1 MSNTPIFTLSYKKNP
16 TFYTLFNF
24 NVTLIIAIYFAGA
37 INMPTKDNLILFT
50 FFMLPLPILFGIM
63 SYNSVLDAVI
73 AYQKLQIFNDKIML
87 NSKEYSMDDIYC
99 EVEEYDNSYKMVVVA
114 WTKCILKDKEG
125 HIIGEFVF
133 RIGYIKGFFDA
144 TANSI
149 KELIDDL
156 KMKKIYDY
164 NEKVKQ
170 DFQQFKLYDD
180 NSAIG
185 LYILIVVLMIPAIVI
200 SILRS

>member
-16 TFYTLFNF
+16 TFYTLLNF
-24 NVTLIIAIYFAGA
+24 NVIFFLAIYFAGA
-37 INMPTKDNLILFT
+37 INMPTKDNLVLFT
-50 FFMLPLPILFGIM
+50 FFMLPLPILVGIM

-73 AYQKLQIFNDKIML
+73 AYQKLQIFKDKIVV
-87 NSKEYSMDDIYC
+87 NSKEYSIDEISC
-99 EVEEYDNSYKMVVVA
+99 EVEEHDHYYKIIVIA

-125 HIIGEFVF
+125 RIIGEFVF
-133 RIGYIKGFFDA
+133 RIGYVKGFFDA

-156 KMKKIYDY
+156 RMKKVYDY
-164 NEKVKQ
+164 NEKVRQ

-185 LYILIVVLMIPAIVI
+185 LYILIVVLMIPAVVI
-200 SILRS
+200 ALLKN